1 MRSQRA
7 WTLQSFFLCFLG
19 NGVLLAVLFFMA
31 RHAVSEL
38 YQWIVPFLTAEAA
51 QLPQDLHRSLTSL
64 EQSILQIQR
73 FLPPVA
79 FGLGAGLTLMLWLA
93 VQFMGRRLLN
103 RVRGE
108 DGAALG
114 GPPEVTV
121 KEVGVSVTEPGV
133 VQSSPQGAVQMLSIL
148 QRQGRL
154 IDFLHEDLGLYDD
167 SQIGA
172 AVRNI
177 HQGCKEA
184 LNEYLKLEPIFEA
197 EEDNEIAVPTG
208 FDSRAVRLT
217 GDLKGGDP
225 PFRGILRH
233 RGWRVAHVQLPR
245 STMKQEEDWILAPA
259 EVEVL

>member
-19 NGVLLAVLFFMA
+19 NGVLLAVFFVVA
-31 RHAVSEL
+31 RGAVLEL
-38 YQWIVPFLTAEAA
+38 DQWLVPFLTDRAAE
-51 QLPQDLHRSLTSL
+51 LPQDLHRSLTSL
-64 EQSILQIQR
+64 EQSIMQIHR
-73 FLPPVA
+73 FLAPVV
-79 FGLGAGLTLMLWLA
+79 FGLGAGLTLMLWLP

-108 DGAALG
+108 GGTALG
-114 GPPEVTV
+114 GPPEVV
-121 KEVGVSVTEPGV
+121 AKEVEGSETEPV
-133 VQSSPQGAVQMLSIL
+133 PVQSSPLGAVQMLSIL

-184 LNEYLKLEPIFEA
+184 LNEYLKLEPIFETQ
-197 EEDNEIAVPTG
+197 EDSEIAVPIG

-245 STMKQEEDWILAPA
+245 SAMKQEEDWILTPA
-259 EVEVL
+259 EVEVV

>member
-7 WTLQSFFLCFLG
+7 WTIQSFFLCFLG
-19 NGVLLAVLFFMA
+19 NGVLLAVFFFMA

-38 YQWIVPFLTAEAA
+38 YQGIVPFLTAGAA
-51 QLPQDLHRSLTSL
+51 ELPQDLHRSLTSL
-64 EQSILQIQR
+64 EQSITPIQR
-73 FLPPVA
+73 FLAPVV

-114 GPPEVTV
+114 GPPEVAV
-121 KEVGVSVTEPGV
+121 KGVRVSETEPGV
-133 VQSSPQGAVQMLSIL
+133 VQSSPQAAVQMLSIL

-154 IDFLHEDLGLYDD
+154 IDFLHEDLGRYDD

-233 RGWRVAHVQLPR
+233 RGWRVTHVQLPR
-245 STMKQEEDWILAPA
+245 STMNQEEDWILAPA